1 MGAGR
6 LGWIR
11 LRRSSQDG
19 FPNRIE
25 ALDWT
30 IETNPFT
37 PIKAGDTGVPDPGTL
52 SMALLAAGA
61 ATLPPVP
68 RAALP
73 NPTDHGRVAI
83 RRPNRGANHRTGDP
97 DSTAAIAPR

>member
-25 ALDWT
+25 ALDWA

-37 PIKAGDTGVPDPGTL
+37 PMIHKD
-52 SMALLAAGA
+52 
-61 ATLPPVP
+61 
-68 RAALP
+68 
-73 NPTDHGRVAI
+73 NKWF
-83 RRPNRGANHRTGDP
+83 
-97 DSTAAIAPR
+97 DSAKVRQ